1 MRGSDKRPGELFS
14 YVDLEKRVRLDHPLR
29 AIRALTDP
37 ALGALSGDFAAL
49 YSGLGRPSI
58 APEMLLRAMLLQAF
72 YSVRSERQLMER
84 LEFDLLFRWFV
95 GLGIDDPVWDHSV
108 FSKNRDRLLDGE
120 IAAKFLSAVLAQPRV
135 KRLLS
140 SEHFSVD
147 GTLIEAWA
155 SMKSFKSKGSPAGD
169 DSDGGGRNAPANFRG
184 EKRSNQTHRSTTDAD
199 ARLYRKGPGMEAKL
213 CFIGHGLMENRSGL
227 IVDARLTRVSGH
239 AERLA
244 ALDMIEGFADRPRAV
259 TLGADKGY
267 DATDFVEELRTINVR
282 PHVAR
287 NISGRRSAIDRRTT
301 RHPGYAASQRLRK
314 RIEEA
319 FGWIK
324 TIAGLRKT
332 KLRGLPK
339 VDWSFTF
346 AAAAYNLVRAP
357 KLIAVST

>member
-1 MRGSDKRPGELFS
+1 MRGSNQRSGELFS

-29 AIRALTDP
+29 AIRVLTDS
-37 ALGALSGDFAAL
+37 ALEALSGDFAAL

-95 GLGIDDPVWDHSV
+95 GLGMTDPVWDHST

-140 SEHFSVD
+140 SDHFSVD

-155 SMKSFKSKGSPAGD
+155 SMKSFKPNEPPDAGGTG
-169 DSDGGGRNAPANFRG
+169 GGGRNAPTDFRG
-184 EKRSNQTHRSTTDAD
+184 E
-199 ARLYRKGPGMEAKL
+199 PGMEAKL

-267 DATDFVEELRTINVR
+267 DAADFVEELRTINVR

-287 NISGRRSAIDRRTT
+287 NLSGRRSAIDRRTT
-301 RHPGYAASQRLRK
+301 RHPGYAASQRVRK

-324 TIAGLRKT
+324 TVAGLRKT

-357 KLIAVST
+357 KLIAAAT